1 MEISSQ
7 RLQIEFNPL
16 SLLESEKYKL
26 GLLVALGIL
35 ESLAV
40 YPPCLR
46 TVRNGLGTFWMVR
59 ATTKPCTFIENWK
72 IQLSED
78 ACRFSVTLSYQTI
91 LLILWIVAWSF
102 PRSLENYEKQEGF

>member
-1 MEISSQ
+1 MEISRQ

-46 TVRNGLGTFWMVR
+46 TVRNGLGTF
-59 ATTKPCTFIENWK
+59 
-72 IQLSED
+72 
-78 ACRFSVTLSYQTI
+78 
-91 LLILWIVAWSF
+91 
-102 PRSLENYEKQEGF
+102 